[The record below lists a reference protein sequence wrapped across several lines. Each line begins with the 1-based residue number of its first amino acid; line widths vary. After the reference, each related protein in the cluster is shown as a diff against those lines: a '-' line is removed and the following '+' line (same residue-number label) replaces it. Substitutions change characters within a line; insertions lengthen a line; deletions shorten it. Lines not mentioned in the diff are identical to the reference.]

1 MFYLAGLIRSTVL
14 YLIPISLISGTLNP
28 VEPVAA
34 YLLLSLIHI
43 AICKLTHDGRNA
55 SNIFTGALWHDIIA
69 PFLRVKSC
77 IEVLLKIH
85 IIKDTPDHILEDKLQ
100 VYSGGIWGVYILL
113 LLYSAFI
120 SR

>member
-14 YLIPISLISGTLNP
+14 YLIPISLTSGMLNP
-28 VEPVAA
+28 IKPLIA

-43 AICKLTHDGRNA
+43 VICKLTHDGRNA
-55 SNIFTGALWHDIIA
+55 FDIFTGALWHDIIA

-100 VYSGGIWGVYILL
+100 VYSGGIWGVCILL
-113 LLYSAFI
+113 LLCTTFI
-120 SR
+120 HY